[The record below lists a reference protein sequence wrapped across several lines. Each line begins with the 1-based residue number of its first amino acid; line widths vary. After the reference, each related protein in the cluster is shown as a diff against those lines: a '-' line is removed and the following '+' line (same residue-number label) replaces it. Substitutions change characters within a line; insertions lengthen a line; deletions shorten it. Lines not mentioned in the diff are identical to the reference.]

1 MFAVRSF
8 VLTTVP
14 EQLHK
19 PMMTFMD
26 AFDVR
31 KLPVFYLLAKSHKG
45 ATITNDRWPSRPVVG
60 LSRWSTTFCSV
71 LLSTLGSLMLKLDR
85 VVDPMNAPL
94 LDSLDFVHRLRTW
107 SKRDGVN
114 DLRFTSIDFSALYT
128 NFVWTD
134 VLQAFSY
141 WRCHTLT
148 RQNQGILTPNE
159 VLFASWLLAPIS
171 VDDFESLQAS
181 LPYLSIPHSDELS
194 IGLVLFNFVW
204 AHNIFHAPT
213 EGVYRQVFGFSMGTN
228 CAAPWANLILRYYER
243 VNCFDKPEH
252 PPIGVAR
259 FIDDVCLVHPS
270 SHTPNVVSHLKSVF
284 PPHLPFTVDV
294 VGVTGGFNFLD
305 VRVVSVSPLI
315 HCVHFKETHSCN
327 YIPFNSDTPVHI
339 RRGWIHGEC
348 VRYLR
353 LNSHS
358 AFYTACLRRLR
369 LALLRLGYPSSWFSP
384 FPLAWSSRHMYMH
397 RKMRP
402 PREVVHVFKLNY
414 NGVIRV
420 NWGKAVKSLCY
431 NLHQVMPA
439 LRLFCILQPS
449 LNLRRRFHGA
459 KIRSLLALERRI
471 MRQVDIVDMP
481 TQELLLNLG

>member
-1 MFAVRSF
+1 MVTTQLHHDIAAYRTLPLNAYEKVAIINAVLISRWTCRGLFLGNTSRMALWDDILLHYIRDTPAIEQQMNKHRLTTNLTHGGLGLRQLWWSYITRWITLGQQELQNNGPTQQLTATQYKYIDAVRA
-8 VLTTVP
+8 V
-14 EQLHK
+14 
-19 PMMTFMD
+19 
-26 AFDVR
+26 
-31 KLPVFYLLAKSHKG
+31 
-45 ATITNDRWPSRPVVG
+45 
-60 LSRWSTTFCSV
+60 
-71 LLSTLGSLMLKLDR
+71 
-85 VVDPMNAPL
+85 
-94 LDSLDFVHRLRTW
+94 
-107 SKRDGVN
+107 
-114 DLRFTSIDFSALYT
+114 
-128 NFVWTD
+128 
-134 VLQAFSY
+134 
-141 WRCHTLT
+141 RCHTLT

-159 VLFASWLLAPIS
+159 VLFPSWLLAPIS

-181 LPYLSIPHSDELS
+181 LPYLPIPLSDELS

-259 FIDDVCLVHPS
+259 FIDDVCLVHPW
-270 SHTPNVVSHLKSVF
+270 SHTPHVVSHLKSVF

-294 VGVTGGFNFLD
+294 VGVTRGFNFLD
-305 VRVVSVSPLI
+305 VRVVSISSLI
-315 HCVHFKETHSCN
+315 PCVHFKETHSFN

-369 LALLRLGYPSSWFSP
+369 LALLRLGYPSSWFSH

-420 NWGKAVKSLCY
+420 NWGKPVKSLCY
-431 NLHQVMPA
+431 NLRQVMPA

-481 TQELLLNLG
+481 TQELLLNLR